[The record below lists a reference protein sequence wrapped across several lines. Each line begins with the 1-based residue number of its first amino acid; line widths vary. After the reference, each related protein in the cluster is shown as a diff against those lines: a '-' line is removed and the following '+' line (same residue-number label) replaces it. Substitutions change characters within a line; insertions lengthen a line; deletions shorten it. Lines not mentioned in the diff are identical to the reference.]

1 MTAAL
6 LGSPAPPRRALGDL
20 AAAAALF
27 GLTLLLYGRAIGIA
41 GLGGPGFWWSDD
53 DFFHL
58 RVLSTFGPGE
68 IAFDPAVW
76 QRLPFRMLTPLL
88 FHSLKL
94 DAALWGLEPAAFYL
108 HQLVA
113 LGLAAVALHAV
124 LRLWLPLP
132 WAAFGATLFL
142 LGPAVASLVPLLAA
156 RHYVEA
162 LLLGLLAAGAF
173 VIAVRRKSLGRK
185 SIGWSLAS
193 ALLGFVAMTA
203 KEIAVPLPALLV
215 LLPAGTFRERL
226 RAALPFAPALALY
239 LAYRA
244 WMLDTLRGGYGF
256 AVLPGSWPALALAL
270 PGKIAAQLAGGETR
284 GPAGWTLLAVWLV
297 LLGLAAA
304 VRAPGT
310 ARGGA
315 WRAAGLTAAGL
326 LLALLPVLPVS
337 QEMAPRYAMSAWL
350 VAVVSFAA
358 AGWRL
363 SQPGGRG
370 RAAALGLAAAAL
382 AGAGLANRAAWAEES
397 ARAGRKAAE
406 NQFLLRMAPNGLLRH
421 PLDRPAAL
429 RELGWLRERQTGL
442 PPLPSVSPASP
453 ASPASDARWFYD
465 DLYLSSPAAAGKRV
479 WGFDPAAGRV
489 VEVTG
494 LVPALRARHRAATR
508 PAAPLSAAFRSTG
521 AAVFWQLGP
530 HPEPL
535 VAPGTARWKARGPGY
550 ALVFGDGLEVA
561 EVPRRAGFQRPVRQ
575 VALKVRYTAP
585 AGWITYSPE
594 LVLDFA
600 ARPEI
605 RWARRERPPA
615 RPPAARPVSSPPRRA
630 PGRPPAPR

>member
-1 MTAAL
+1 MTVTS
-6 LGSPAPPRRALGDL
+6 GSPALPRRALGDL
-20 AAAAALF
+20 GAAAALLGF
-27 GLTLLLYGRAIGIA
+27 ALLLYGRAIGIQGIE

-58 RVLSTFGPGE
+58 RVLSTYGPGE
-68 IAFDPAVW
+68 IALDPAVW

-88 FHSLKL
+88 FHSLQL
-94 DAALWGLEPAAFYL
+94 DAALWGLAPAAFYL
-108 HQLVA
+108 HQVIA

-142 LGPAVASLVPLLAA
+142 LGPAVASLVPLLAI

-162 LLLGLLAAGAF
+162 LLLGLLATAAF
-173 VIAVRRKSLGRK
+173 VIAVRRKS
-185 SIGWSLAS
+185 IGWSWAS
-193 ALLGFVAMTA
+193 ALLGFLAMTA

-226 RAALPFAPALALY
+226 RAALPYAPALALY

-244 WMLDTLRGGYGF
+244 WMLGTLVGGYGF

-270 PGKIAAQLAGGETR
+270 PGKVAAQMAGGDTR

-304 VRAPGT
+304 ARAPG
-310 ARGGA
+310 APHGGT
-315 WRAAGLTAAGL
+315 WRVAGLTAAGL

-350 VAVVSFAA
+350 AVAVSSAA
-358 AGWRL
+358 AGRRL
-363 SQPGGRG
+363 ATSGGRG

-382 AGAGLANRAAWAEES
+382 AAAGLANRAAWAEES

-406 NQFLLRMAPNGLLRH
+406 NQFLLRMAPDGLLRH

-429 RELGWLRERQTGL
+429 RELGWLRERQLGL
-442 PPLPSVSPASP
+442 APA
-453 ASPASDARWFYD
+453 ASWFYD

-494 LVPALRARHRAATR
+494 RVPALRARHRAAVR

-521 AAVFWQLGP
+521 AAVFWRLGP

-535 VAPGTARWKARGPGY
+535 VAPGTARWRKPGPGY
-550 ALVFGDGLEVA
+550 ALVFGDGQEVA
-561 EVPRRAGFQRPVRQ
+561 EVPRRAGFQRPVRKI
-575 VALKVRYTAP
+575 ALKVRYTAP

-594 LVLDFA
+594 LVLDFE
-600 ARPEI
+600 ARPDV
-605 RWARRERPPA
+605 RWNRPA
-615 RPPAARPVSSPPRRA
+615 RHGSAAVSSPPRRA
-630 PGRPPAPR
+630 PGRPAAPR